1 MPIDSPSGAAMKP
14 VAMPPAVAASDE
26 RSPVPSS
33 LTGRL
38 KTISDEDVA
47 LLERRVARQRQ
58 LRHLGRAGDVNARFD
73 AGVGNLPR
81 RPDVEQRIDVCR
93 ARESDGAVPHEIE
106 SAALKV
112 VGAADGIDG
121 ARRE

>member
-38 KTISDEDVA
+38 KTISARMSLSSSGGVLVSVE
-47 LLERRVARQRQ
+47 LRR
-58 LRHLGRAGDVNARFD
+58 LRR
-73 AGVGNLPR
+73 
-81 RPDVEQRIDVCR
+81 CR
-93 ARESDGAVPHEIE
+93 
-106 SAALKV
+106 
-112 VGAADGIDG
+112 
-121 ARRE
+121 